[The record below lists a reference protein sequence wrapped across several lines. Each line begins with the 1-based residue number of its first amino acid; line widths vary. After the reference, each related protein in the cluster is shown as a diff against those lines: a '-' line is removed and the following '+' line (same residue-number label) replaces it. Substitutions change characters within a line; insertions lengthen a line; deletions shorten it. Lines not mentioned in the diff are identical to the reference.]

1 MSYSLDDDLLNTLPS
16 PTVNHST
23 LPNCNSHVTQQGE
36 KTEIDVYWMVKPKL
50 AKQSTYAV
58 IPTATQVQFSK
69 ICQKI
74 YMYINTKKSQKPDPS
89 DSSRHWLH
97 NRGENAKAIMHFG
110 HEYVQMNVNLMNPDY
125 AEHISNMWSMKD
137 GDKEEYT
144 LVYKDEF
151 SFSFQLEI
159 NTPSASTIMYTP
171 DEIGVLDE

>member
-1 MSYSLDDDLLNTLPS
+1 
-16 PTVNHST
+16 
-23 LPNCNSHVTQQGE
+23 
-36 KTEIDVYWMVKPKL
+36 
-50 AKQSTYAV
+50 
-58 IPTATQVQFSK
+58 
-69 ICQKI
+69 
-74 YMYINTKKSQKPDPS
+74 
-89 DSSRHWLH
+89 
-97 NRGENAKAIMHFG
+97 MHFG